1 MITNLHL
8 PKSTLLMMVS
18 AFAGH
23 EFVKKAYQEAVKKKI
38 SLLFVWRCDA
48 YFIIMDKARR
58 DIRALTLEELRR
70 FFTSNAVPA
79 FKGNQVYEWLWS
91 KGSHDFEGMTNLS
104 KSHRSLLEEH
114 FVINH
119 IEVDHL
125 QRSADG
131 TIKNAIR
138 LHDGFLVESVLIPT
152 DSRATACVSSQV
164 GCSLTAI
171 FVQHPN

>member
-1 MITNLHL
+1 
-8 PKSTLLMMVS
+8 
-18 AFAGH
+18 
-23 EFVKKAYQEAVKKKI
+23 
-38 SLLFVWRCDA
+38 
-48 YFIIMDKARR
+48 MDKARR
-58 DIRALTLEELRR
+58 DIRALSLEELRR

-125 QRSADG
+125 QRSNDG
-131 TIKNAIR
+131 TELQNKPLARNSPISI
-138 LHDGFLVESVLIPT
+138 
-152 DSRATACVSSQV
+152 SQ
-164 GCSLTAI
+164 
-171 FVQHPN
+171 